1 MRPAMSNHWHKRS
14 WWMPGWS
21 ILILAMGGCMA
32 QQADLKKTEQTL
44 QTRIKQSNDELA
56 QRGAQQRQ
64 ELAVLRDQ
72 ELPQLKGELERAL
85 QQARE
90 LQGKQDDLKQR
101 SAQIEQQ
108 TKKLEQLAG
117 KLDAEN
123 TNRYAQ
129 IRESLNAQDMRNK
142 EDRDRLRMEVNTRLD
157 DVNKQ
162 MELLPKDIIEAVQKT
177 NSALGKHVDARLEE
191 QRKTLAENQNRTEQL
206 SAKFAQFSQSLAA
219 FRESLTGLSER
230 VAHDGHATKALA
242 SKVEADANAST
253 THLNEMNKAVTG
265 HLGDVNKSVT
275 SVAAVT
281 QKLAARLDEQ
291 DQRLEILAKSVD
303 QVAQDV
309 HARGGNKEGTRPSTS
324 KPAHRSTYVPTAE
337 SQKAEPHGEQEQAVA
352 PPQPA
357 TEPVRTAQAIAAPKE
372 SDDEGKAPV
381 SREAERLDKAE
392 YERLLGLF
400 RDGNLAGA
408 ERGFAAFLA
417 NYPNSDL
424 SPNARYWLGEAHYG
438 KKEYKEAITSYDRV
452 ELDYPRSE
460 KVPAALLK
468 KGYAY
473 LALKDKKR
481 ASSAF
486 KQVVTLYPKSPEA
499 GKASDKL
506 SQLIKESRLP

>member
-1 MRPAMSNHWHKRS
+1 MKPAMTTDSQSRS
-14 WWMPGWS
+14 IWLSGWS
-21 ILILAMGGCMA
+21 VLILVTVGCMA

-64 ELAVLRDQ
+64 ELAVLREQ
-72 ELPQLKGELERAL
+72 EIPQLRGELEKASN
-85 QQARE
+85 QARE

-108 TKKLEQLAG
+108 MKKLEQLEA
-117 KLDAEN
+117 KLESD
-123 TNRYAQ
+123 TTTRYAWIQ
-129 IRESLNAQDMRNK
+129 KSLETQDLKNK
-142 EDRDRLRMEVNTRLD
+142 EDRDRLRMEVNARLD

-162 MELLPKDIIEAVQKT
+162 MELLRKDIIEVVQKT
-177 NSALGKHVDARLEE
+177 NSALVKNVDARLDE
-191 QRKTLAENQNRTEQL
+191 QQKAAVDNQNRTEQL
-206 SAKFAQFSQSLAA
+206 AAKFTQFNS
-219 FRESLTGLSER
+219 R
-230 VAHDGHATKALA
+230 
-242 SKVEADANAST
+242 VEADTKAST
-253 THLNEMNKAVTG
+253 AYLNEMNKTVSG

-275 SVAAVT
+275 SVAAAT
-281 QKLAARLDEQ
+281 QKLAARIDEQ

-309 HARGGNKEGTRPSTS
+309 HGRGGSKGGTRQSTS
-324 KPAHRSTYVPTAE
+324 KPAHRSTYVPAPE
-337 SQKAEPHGEQEQAVA
+337 PQKSEPPGEQEQAA
-352 PPQPA
+352 SPPQAA
-357 TEPVRTAQAIAAPKE
+357 TEPVRSAQVIAAPEE
-372 SDDEGKAPV
+372 SNNETKPQV
-381 SREAERLDKAE
+381 SREAEHPDKAE

-400 RDGNLAGA
+400 RDGNLVGA
-408 ERGFAAFLA
+408 ERGFSAFLA
-417 NYPNSDL
+417 DYPNSDL
-424 SPNARYWLGEAHYG
+424 APNARYWLGESQYG
-438 KKEYKEAITSYDRV
+438 KKDYKEAISSYDRV

-486 KQVVTLYPKSPEA
+486 KQVVTLYPKTPEA

-506 SQLIKESRLP
+506 SQMTKESR